1 MIPYWYLLIAL
12 LMHPAKAP
20 KLEARPNI
28 LFIVSEDNGPDMG
41 CYGAPVNTPN
51 LDQLA
56 EKGTLFEL
64 AFVPQAGC
72 SQSRASFLTGLYPH
86 QHGQIGLAT
95 WKYQMYFADIPNV
108 VTSLKEAGYAT
119 GIIGKLH
126 VNPESAFPFDW
137 APQAKELTG
146 SNFGRK
152 HLDQYAVQAAS
163 FMADNDKPFYLQIN
177 YPDAHAPFTPQVDGV
192 PAVPLVG
199 HEVDALPYMEVSDSL
214 LKQKTADYYNC
225 MMRLDK
231 YVGDLLEA
239 LDQTGKAENTL
250 IVYIGDHGADLL
262 RGKRTSLEGGL
273 RIPMLI
279 YDPRHPARI
288 RTKAMVSTI
297 DLYPTFLESA
307 GLPIPHYLPGKS
319 LVPYI
324 LGNQTSDRK
333 YLFAEYHTHSNHNPY
348 PQRSVRD
355 ERFKLIHNLVSGI
368 ENPGYAFTLD
378 HTVEITEEEL
388 KRIATPVVYEAYQ
401 RMKNPPEYE
410 LYDLEKDPNEL
421 VNIAGDAAYGSTLT
435 RLQSV
440 LLDWQKKTQDP
451 LIDQEVARKVFE
463 AIMHTGVDQK
473 QKQLVPY
480 LELMTP
486 KKPVW
491 K

>member
-1 MIPYWYLLIAL
+1 M
-12 LMHPAKAP
+12 
-20 KLEARPNI
+20 
-28 LFIVSEDNGPDMG
+28 
-41 CYGAPVNTPN
+41 
-51 LDQLA
+51 
-56 EKGTLFEL
+56 
-64 AFVPQAGC
+64 
-72 SQSRASFLTGLYPH
+72 
-86 QHGQIGLAT
+86 
-95 WKYQMYFADIPNV
+95 
-108 VTSLKEAGYAT
+108 
-119 GIIGKLH
+119 
-126 VNPESAFPFDW
+126 
-137 APQAKELTG
+137 
-146 SNFGRK
+146 
-152 HLDQYAVQAAS
+152 
-163 FMADNDKPFYLQIN
+163 
-177 YPDAHAPFTPQVDGV
+177 
-192 PAVPLVG
+192 
-199 HEVDALPYMEVSDSL
+199 
-214 LKQKTADYYNC
+214 
-225 MMRLDK
+225 
-231 YVGDLLEA
+231 
-239 LDQTGKAENTL
+239 
-250 IVYIGDHGADLL
+250 
-262 RGKRTSLEGGL
+262 
-273 RIPMLI
+273 
-279 YDPRHPARI
+279 
-288 RTKAMVSTI
+288 
-297 DLYPTFLESA
+297 
-307 GLPIPHYLPGKS
+307 PITHYLRGKS